1 MSVMEYAQAR
11 MQARFGARPQA
22 ASWRGLDGASDLGA
36 YLEAARG
43 TSLRAWLP
51 DVDPRADLHQID
63 SALRE
68 RFRAHVEEVAR
79 WLPPQW
85 RPAVLG
91 LSRLPDLPAIQ
102 HLLSGDSALAW
113 MWRHP
118 ALQELVAG
126 GSQADVPEFL
136 KRYRKRARRGGAA
149 GAGEV
154 RAAFLAEWERLWP
167 RADPESLRGMRSLV
181 ATILNHLERFKRA
194 NMRDA
199 WQERAGLEHELR
211 RLFRES
217 ALRPETA
224 FCYLALVAL
233 DLERLRAALVRRV
246 LWRGERGPA

>member
-11 MQARFGARPQA
+11 IQARFGARPQA
-22 ASWRGLDGASDLGA
+22 ASWRALDGASDLAA

-51 DVDPRADLHQID
+51 DVAPGADLHQID

-68 RFRAHVEEVAR
+68 RFRAHIEEVAR

-85 RPAVLG
+85 RPAMLE

-102 HLLSGDSALAW
+102 HLLSGDPALAW
-113 MWRHP
+113 MWRRP
-118 ALQELVAG
+118 ALQELAAG
-126 GSQADVPEFL
+126 GSQADAPEFL
-136 KRYRKRARRGGAA
+136 KRYRKRARRGGRTES
-149 GAGEV
+149 GET

-167 RADPESLRGMRSLV
+167 RADPESLRALHRLV
-181 ATILNHLERFKRA
+181 STILTHFERFRRA
-194 NMRDA
+194 SARDA
-199 WQERAGLEHELR
+199 WRERSGLERGLR

-233 DLERLRAALVRRV
+233 DLERLRAELVRRV
-246 LWRGERGPA
+246 LWRGLA

>member
-1 MSVMEYAQAR
+1 
-11 MQARFGARPQA
+11 
-22 ASWRGLDGASDLGA
+22 
-36 YLEAARG
+36 
-43 TSLRAWLP
+43 
-51 DVDPRADLHQID
+51 
-63 SALRE
+63 
-68 RFRAHVEEVAR
+68 
-79 WLPPQW
+79 
-85 RPAVLG
+85 
-91 LSRLPDLPAIQ
+91 
-102 HLLSGDSALAW
+102 